1 MRLQKSVLCVVYLVM
16 EFNLFMNIMSQLEDR
31 YLKNREALDASV
43 LRKNVLGRLRKFNL
57 INSAL
62 RYEKALVPLN
72 TEF

>member
-16 EFNLFMNIMSQLEDR
+16 EFNLYMNIMSQLEDR
-31 YLKNREALDASV
+31 NLKNREALDASV
-43 LRKNVLGRLRKFNL
+43 LRKIVLGRLRKFNL

-62 RYEKALVPLN
+62 RYEKAPLN

>member
-1 MRLQKSVLCVVYLVM
+1 M

-43 LRKNVLGRLRKFNL
+43 LRKNVSGRLRKFNL

-62 RYEKALVPLN
+62 HYEKGSGSSEYRVLASKNRVMEVTVLP
-72 TEF
+72 

>member
-16 EFNLFMNIMSQLEDR
+16 EFNLYMNIMSQLEDR
-31 YLKNREALDASV
+31 NLKHREALDASV
-43 LRKNVLGRLRKFNL
+43 LRKIVLGRLRKFNL

-62 RYEKALVPLN
+62 HYENALVPLN